1 MALHWPIT
9 IVTGHIDLTCSC
21 ISREVRVRLCGRLVL
36 KRVSAYDVG
45 FPQKSKSDISG
56 MKRHCGS
63 LWLDSLSY
71 SFHLLPDRSTMRL
84 FCPVFLETWSSI
96 SFCSG
101 LVCFFPPHRIPD
113 LWKVSSSQRKAKWV
127 PCGPKERKPPKLTV
141 NVTLFVIFKVLMGLH
156 KLILQAGVRKIIVK
170 VA

>member
-9 IVTGHIDLTCSC
+9 IVTGHIDLTCSY

-101 LVCFFPPHRIPD
+101 LVCVFSPTQNSRPLESKLQPEEGKMGPMWTKRKKTP
-113 LWKVSSSQRKAKWV
+113 KAYSQ
-127 PCGPKERKPPKLTV
+127 CDTV
-141 NVTLFVIFKVLMGLH
+141 CDI
-156 KLILQAGVRKIIVK
+156 
-170 VA
+170 